1 MSLVNKKTEGGKG
14 TNYPWQSKM
23 LLGLD
28 KILTALS
35 TSGGTSF
42 LAPQARTSI
51 PLRVSNTTGTIPA
64 GIYSYYF
71 GNVGTVDVTLD
82 GTIIKPGETVNFDAG
97 SLNNTLVNSVPYN
110 CVGGEVLILIIQ

>member
-1 MSLVNKKTEGGKG
+1 MSLGNKKTEGGKG

-42 LAPQARTSI
+42 LAPQARTST

-64 GIYSYYF
+64 GIYSYSF

>member
-1 MSLVNKKTEGGKG
+1 MSIINSNGLNTS
-14 TNYPWQSKM
+14 WQFKM
-23 LLGLD
+23 LTGLD

-35 TSGGTSF
+35 TSGGKSF
-42 LAPQARTSI
+42 LTPQERTSTL
-51 PLRVSNTTGTIPA
+51 LRVSNTTGKIPA
-64 GIYSYYF
+64 GIYSYSF